1 MKTLKTLAAAA
12 AIAATGFAFPV
23 MADDHAGQTEGAQQT
38 KGEAKLAK
46 LLEGRVAGEPVSC
59 ISAFPQLDLTMIDG
73 TALVYE
79 RGNMLW
85 VNVPSNA
92 DDIDDRY
99 TLVTRN
105 PDSRLCKT
113 DIVRMVDLQSGH
125 ERGTINLTDFIPYRK
140 AD

>member
-1 MKTLKTLAAAA
+1 MKPFKTLAAAA
-12 AIAATGFAFPV
+12 AIFATSLAFPV
-23 MADDHAGQTEGAQQT
+23 MADDHTEQTE
-38 KGEAKLAK
+38 GEAKLTK
-46 LLEGRVAGEPVSC
+46 MLEGRVAGEPVSC

-105 PDSRLCKT
+105 PDTRLCKT
-113 DIVRMVDLQSGH
+113 DIVRVVDLQSGH
-125 ERGTINLTDFIPYRK
+125 ERGTMNLTDFIPYRK